1 VDSKGFGRAVA
12 GWWAE
17 GKAVDSLLFPY
28 LDGSLEAPTTAKVG
42 VEKNARAAASPVLAA
57 IVDDDVPSLRLGA

>member
-1 VDSKGFGRAVA
+1 M
-12 GWWAE
+12 
-17 GKAVDSLLFPY
+17 DSLLFPY

-57 IVDDDVPSLRLGA
+57 IVDDDVLSLGLGA